1 MNIQSAGN
9 QRVNAYTLVGSSE
22 TECQLPDNE
31 DCTFLNLFA
40 IKNFHMQKINHRCF
54 FIIDDNSG
62 SEARKNKRIKQ
73 IFFFSANLVNKARHL
88 NRSGWYSSNRRF
100 YCTYNHHNLNP
111 NFVTG
116 FTDGEGSFII
126 RVIKS

>member
-88 NRSGWYSSNRRF
+88 NRSG
-100 YCTYNHHNLNP
+100 
-111 NFVTG
+111 
-116 FTDGEGSFII
+116 
-126 RVIKS
+126 